1 MSEAP
6 PAQFDP
12 YLFLFA
18 SIVVPLIVALAA
30 NILGPYLAEYWK
42 MRKERENTKWKQMH
56 ERFFTMLTNLPG
68 FYAATGDLNRQKQ
81 FLEAY
86 FHVFLYAPDDIIK
99 RLNETLVA
107 MGGKRESATPAD
119 RAMKETILAM
129 RRTLYGDT
137 KLEYD
142 DVLFPVPAK
151 ML

>member
-18 SIVVPLIVALAA
+18 SIMVPLIVALAA
-30 NILGPYLAEYWK
+30 NIVGPYLAEYWK

-56 ERFFTMLTNLPG
+56 ERFFTMLTNLPS
-68 FYAATGDLNRQKQ
+68 FYATTRDVDKQKQ

-99 RLNETLVA
+99 KLNETLVA
-107 MGGKRESATPAD
+107 MGARRESATPAD
-119 RAMKETILAM
+119 IAMKETVLAM

-137 KLEYD
+137 KLEHD
-142 DVLFPVPAK
+142 DVLFPSPS
-151 ML
+151 

>member
-68 FYAATGDLNRQKQ
+68 LYAATRDVDRQK
-81 FLEAY
+81 AI
-86 FHVFLYAPDDIIK
+86 P
-99 RLNETLVA
+99 R
-107 MGGKRESATPAD
+107 S
-119 RAMKETILAM
+119 ILP
-129 RRTLYGDT
+129 RISIC
-137 KLEYD
+137 
-142 DVLFPVPAK
+142 P
-151 ML
+151 